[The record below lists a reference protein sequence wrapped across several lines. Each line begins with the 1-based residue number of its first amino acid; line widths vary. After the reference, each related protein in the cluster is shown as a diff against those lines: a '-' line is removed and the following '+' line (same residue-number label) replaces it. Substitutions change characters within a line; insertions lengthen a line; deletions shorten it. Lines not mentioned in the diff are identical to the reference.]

1 MTSVNS
7 TSSSTQL
14 AYSYLQYKNKIGGL
28 VSGMD
33 IDSIMEKLMKAES
46 AQMEKLQQ
54 QKQKYEWTRDAY
66 REVNTSLSAFRD
78 GLWDNY
84 GTSDKWNTK
93 TATTSLND
101 SVTVK
106 AGTAAS
112 GNLTISQVTVA
123 QVASQNYDSASVT
136 NKRITADT
144 NLSDIGQLGVSSLK
158 IFGTDATTAQGV
170 IDQLKANGYSAGISN
185 GQFTISAGKDAVQ
198 FDDDTRTSLE
208 KLGFTFNVATQTSG
222 KLTFDKDGET
232 QTAAIDT
239 KLSDIGLTSG
249 TLQINGGETIDLN
262 SIVSEDPDATVS
274 DLLMEVQKQGYKAY
288 ISDGRISIESEDG
301 KASLSVESTISS
313 TTFQSPLANSTG
325 TSFVTTSADSTLQNS
340 STIQEVLGGA
350 AQDGMFTLRAV
361 QADGST
367 KDTTITYK
375 GTDTISSLM
384 SKINSSGAGVT
395 AIFNNGQ
402 LNISAN
408 NTGVRTGSDDLAE
421 VSILSTVK
429 DESGN
434 DVENTS
440 GALELFSKLTNQTMT
455 ADGNTEKE
463 LTLANGGSNAS
474 ITVNGV
480 QYEQNSN
487 DFNIAGYTITA
498 TKNLDATQDPVKV
511 TSSND
516 VDKAVEK
523 VKAFV
528 ETYNGLIKDL
538 NTRVT
543 EKKNLDYAPLTDAQ
557 KAEMTED
564 QISKWEVKAKA
575 GLLKSDDNIEAAL
588 YSMRSTLSQ
597 YGSESGDTLYK
608 IGITTSKEWSDNGKL
623 EIDEEKLRKAVEA
636 DPDILKRIFNGNSAT
651 GENGVIADLRDSA
664 KTAITNIEQTAG
676 KASSTSDSSYSLGRT
691 ISDLDTKIDNWKDR
705 LKDIEERYWNQFSA
719 MEQAIQKAN
728 SQSSIFSSGS

>member
-313 TTFQSPLANSTG
+313 ATFQSPLANSTG

-480 QYEQNSN
+480 Q
-487 DFNIAGYTITA
+487 
-498 TKNLDATQDPVKV
+498 
-511 TSSND
+511 
-516 VDKAVEK
+516 
-523 VKAFV
+523 
-528 ETYNGLIKDL
+528 
-538 NTRVT
+538 
-543 EKKNLDYAPLTDAQ
+543 
-557 KAEMTED
+557 
-564 QISKWEVKAKA
+564 
-575 GLLKSDDNIEAAL
+575 
-588 YSMRSTLSQ
+588 
-597 YGSESGDTLYK
+597 
-608 IGITTSKEWSDNGKL
+608 
-623 EIDEEKLRKAVEA
+623 
-636 DPDILKRIFNGNSAT
+636 
-651 GENGVIADLRDSA
+651 
-664 KTAITNIEQTAG
+664 
-676 KASSTSDSSYSLGRT
+676 
-691 ISDLDTKIDNWKDR
+691 
-705 LKDIEERYWNQFSA
+705 
-719 MEQAIQKAN
+719 
-728 SQSSIFSSGS
+728 